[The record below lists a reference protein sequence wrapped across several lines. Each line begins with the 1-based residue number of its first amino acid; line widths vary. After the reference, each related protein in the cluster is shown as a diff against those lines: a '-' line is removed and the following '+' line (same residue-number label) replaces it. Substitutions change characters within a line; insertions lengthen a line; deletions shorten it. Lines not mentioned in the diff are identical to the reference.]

1 MPTRTR
7 LLLAKDLD
15 PVPRCEFLTAGSGA
29 ASGCLLLANTDH
41 HTNLFVLDCATLKLR
56 QVPGL
61 SDMETP
67 FPRAHGMAC
76 GTVAG
81 EDRPFLAEGRYDH
94 VKWGKLKGTSHE
106 PFVVERGG
114 SFGDE
119 GSAEMTEPNKLCLSR
134 GELWIV
140 RGGDNH
146 EPFITVVQAA
156 TGTKTGHIPASDLGA
171 PVSGPPGLHVRGLAL
186 SNEEAFVVT
195 GTEAKVAAKAAGV
208 QPFGVYTAFDGYRH
222 LAAGLTCGLS
232 GLAAGMA
239 IGIVGDSGVRAV
251 GQQPAGGASGTGEG
265 RRGVIRLDA
274 TNFTRVAM
282 ETPLLLVAFTVRW
295 CARCPHVTSQL
306 QRAARLQARMQLGH
320 VMKSAL

>member
-1 MPTRTR
+1 MCMPTRTR

-76 GTVAG
+76 GTVTG
-81 EDRPFLAEGRYDH
+81 EDRLFLAEGRYDH
-94 VKWGKLKGTSHE
+94 VKWGKLKGTSHAT
-106 PFVVERGG
+106 FVVERGG

-119 GSAEMTEPNKLCLSR
+119 GSAEMTEPHKICLSR

-195 GTEAKVAAKAAGV
+195 GTEAKVAAKVFSREERTDLVAVTSV
-208 QPFGVYTAFDGYRH
+208 QSYMGEEDPTEVGKGYAFQREIELPTSCMH
-222 LAAGLTCGLS
+222 LAWHNGLLFVCCRESSDLQVINAVDGKLMHSILLETGFPISTAVVVPTNEDKDEVVVLDS
-232 GLAAGMA
+232 
-239 IGIVGDSGVRAV
+239 VGNLHFFH
-251 GQQPAGGASGTGEG
+251 
-265 RRGVIRLDA
+265 I
-274 TNFTRVAM
+274 
-282 ETPLLLVAFTVRW
+282 
-295 CARCPHVTSQL
+295 
-306 QRAARLQARMQLGH
+306 
-320 VMKSAL
+320 